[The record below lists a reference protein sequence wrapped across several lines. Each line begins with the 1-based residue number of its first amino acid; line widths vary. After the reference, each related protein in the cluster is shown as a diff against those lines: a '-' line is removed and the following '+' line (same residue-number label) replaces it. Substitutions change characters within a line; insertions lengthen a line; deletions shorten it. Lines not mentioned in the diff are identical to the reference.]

1 MEEKNFENVE
11 NSNEALSESQT
22 KNELYERIVKA
33 IKTVYDPEIPV
44 DIWELGLIYDI
55 QITEQNEV
63 VVLMTLTAPNCP
75 EAEGLPVE
83 VENAIKS
90 IPDVKD
96 AKVFITFDP
105 PWDRSRMSDIARFEL
120 GLF

>member
-1 MEEKNFENVE
+1 MEQQDKNLQNTTI
-11 NSNEALSESQT
+11 NATQS
-22 KNELYERIVKA
+22 NELYDKVVKA

-55 QITEQNEV
+55 QITKDNEV

-75 EAEGLPVE
+75 EAGGLPFE
-83 VENAIKS
+83 VEQAIKS
-90 IPDVKD
+90 IPEVKD
-96 AKVFITFDP
+96 AKVLLTFDP

>member
-1 MEEKNFENVE
+1 MEQQGKNLQNTTL
-11 NSNEALSESQT
+11 NATQS
-22 KNELYERIVKA
+22 NELYDKVVKA

-55 QITEQNEV
+55 QITNDNEV

-75 EAEGLPVE
+75 EAGGLPFE
-83 VENAIKS
+83 VEQAIKS
-90 IPDVKD
+90 IPEVKD
-96 AKVFITFDP
+96 AKVLLTFDP

>member
-1 MEEKNFENVE
+1 MEEQVNN
-11 NSNEALSESQT
+11 NSQNTSVVNPSKQ
-22 KNELYERIVKA
+22 ELYDKVVKA

-55 QITEQNEV
+55 QITEENEV

-75 EAEGLPVE
+75 EAGGLPFE
-83 VENAIKS
+83 VEQAIKS
-90 IPDVKD
+90 ITDVKD
-96 AKVFITFDP
+96 AKVLLTFDP